1 MPKTKPRR
9 RVPPAV
15 AAVVRPV
22 EKRLSRI
29 EDLLHEMRHEQ
40 DIQLKRIAAIQLQL
54 DALSGKVRDKSP
66 STRDEE

>member
-1 MPKTKPRR
+1 MPNTKPRR
-9 RVPPAV
+9 RLPPIA
-15 AAVVRPV
+15 AAVVRAV

-40 DIQLKRIAAIQLQL
+40 DIQLKRLAAIQLQL
-54 DALSGKVRDKSP
+54 DALSGKVRDKKP